1 MGGHDF
7 KVTLLHVIRN
17 GEKLKPGASDKPL
30 PAEDIQTEE
39 QKIQMVFD
47 EAKRRLI
54 DYGFKSEHVTHK
66 VIAGVLS
73 PPRAI
78 VQEAEQGGYSPI
90 VIGRRGLSKF
100 QEFFMGSVSNQVI
113 QLGIEQAVWV
123 VT

>member
-1 MGGHDF
+1 MGGYDF
-7 KVTLLHVIRN
+7 NVMLLHVIRN
-17 GEKLKPGASDKPL
+17 GEQIKPGASYKPM
-30 PAEDIQTEE
+30 PEEDIQTEE
-39 QKIQMVFD
+39 KKMQAVFD

-54 DYGFKSEHVTHK
+54 DYGFKPDHITSN
-66 VIAGVLS
+66 VITGAQS

-90 VIGRRGLSKF
+90 VIGRRGLSKL

-113 QLGIEQAVWV
+113 QLGVEQAVWV